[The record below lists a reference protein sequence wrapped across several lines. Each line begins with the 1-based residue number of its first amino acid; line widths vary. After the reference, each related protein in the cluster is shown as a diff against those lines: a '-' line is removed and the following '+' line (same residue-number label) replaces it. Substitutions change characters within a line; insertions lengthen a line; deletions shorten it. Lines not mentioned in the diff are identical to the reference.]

1 MEKREYVELRSEEVQ
16 EILGTPPGWLV
27 QWGTFVVFA
36 GVAALL
42 AVASIISYPDV
53 VEARISI
60 TPSTPSVDVVANADG
75 QIALFLAHDSL
86 LVREGQVLAVLR
98 SAAQYDDVRRL
109 DANMA
114 YWLRCVPD
122 SIGRITPLENL
133 QIGELQAEYA
143 AFVQAV
149 DNYRFGKRDKST
161 SVQRGADA
169 VRQQIAKLE
178 QSITVDQKAMRR
190 VQTQMSTAKERYQR
204 QRDLFDAGAISRIE
218 LERERQQLDDLERQY
233 DALEDNILRKQNE
246 ITGLDK
252 SRRDA
257 AFSEAE
263 GDQTA
268 VGGVRQTLGN
278 LQSAL
283 ERWKRNH
290 LVTAPIPGRVSLN
303 ANIFLERQYVRQGQQ
318 LLVII
323 PPQSNLVVGR
333 LLLPVSNSGKVRSR
347 QRVIIKLDSYPY
359 SEFGI
364 LRGYVNSKSLVPVDD
379 KYTVSVLFPDGLKTN
394 YGKDIPFEQ
403 QLEGGAEIITDEK
416 RLLQRIYEQ
425 VFAARR

>member
-1 MEKREYVELRSEEVQ
+1 
-16 EILGTPPGWLV
+16 
-27 QWGTFVVFA
+27 
-36 GVAALL
+36 
-42 AVASIISYPDV
+42 
-53 VEARISI
+53 
-60 TPSTPSVDVVANADG
+60 
-75 QIALFLAHDSL
+75 
-86 LVREGQVLAVLR
+86 
-98 SAAQYDDVRRL
+98 
-109 DANMA
+109 MA

-290 LVTAPIPGRVSLN
+290 LVHN
-303 ANIFLERQYVRQGQQ
+303 
-318 LLVII
+318 
-323 PPQSNLVVGR
+323 
-333 LLLPVSNSGKVRSR
+333 
-347 QRVIIKLDSYPY
+347 
-359 SEFGI
+359 
-364 LRGYVNSKSLVPVDD
+364 
-379 KYTVSVLFPDGLKTN
+379 
-394 YGKDIPFEQ
+394 
-403 QLEGGAEIITDEK
+403 
-416 RLLQRIYEQ
+416 
-425 VFAARR
+425 